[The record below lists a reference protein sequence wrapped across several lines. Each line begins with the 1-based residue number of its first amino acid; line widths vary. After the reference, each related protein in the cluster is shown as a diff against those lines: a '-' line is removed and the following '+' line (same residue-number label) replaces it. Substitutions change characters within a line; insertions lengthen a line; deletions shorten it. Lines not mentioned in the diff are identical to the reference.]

1 MSYGYYFMTM
11 FVQFFFSTLPVCVGV
26 LVKRAVRERCSS
38 PKSEAIATIIV
49 KTVLLFNILHYG
61 ATPPQTHPNR
71 PNHHPNLGRG
81 WGDDTI
87 YFATVNYL
95 QDLRDHYI
103 PIWTVVIMTTALML

>member
-11 FVQFFFSTLPVCVGV
+11 FVQFFPPTLPVCVGV
-26 LVKRAVRERCSS
+26 LVKRAVREQCSS
-38 PKSEAIATIIV
+38 PKSEAIAAIIV

-71 PNHHPNLGRG
+71 PNHHPMT

-87 YFATVNYL
+87 YFATVTYL
-95 QDLRDHYI
+95 QDLRDHNI